1 MKMNNKKNPDLL
13 LLLVVFRQAI
23 KLLIYLQRTQ
33 QELLALTRHA
43 IFKNFLLIQSLQ
55 ASITTSVGF
64 HPS

>member
-33 QELLALTRHA
+33 EELLA
-43 IFKNFLLIQSLQ
+43 
-55 ASITTSVGF
+55 
-64 HPS
+64 